1 MVVQNIN
8 VVRPRGRSVS
18 RKTQAMR
25 ESARRSAGDEH
36 SLLRSLDNNPSATMT
51 LWTFCQS
58 MLLTFNAFAI
68 LNEQRFLDKY
78 GLGQGAVNSGYVP
91 SGSARGQLIGVVTAT
106 QYARV
111 PLVVLN
117 VLVIFV
123 KMVFG

>member
-1 MVVQNIN
+1 MQGES
-8 VVRPRGRSVS
+8 PR
-18 RKTQAMR
+18 A
-25 ESARRSAGDEH
+25 ARLETSEH
-36 SLLRSLDNNPSATMT
+36 SLRSLDNNPSATMT

>member
-1 MVVQNIN
+1 
-8 VVRPRGRSVS
+8 
-18 RKTQAMR
+18 MR
-25 ESARRSAGDEH
+25 ESARRSAGVEH
-36 SLLRSLDNNPSATMT
+36 IAAASLDNDPSATMT

>member
-1 MVVQNIN
+1 MRLW
-8 VVRPRGRSVS
+8 VRLVGTAENLRPAGRL
-18 RKTQAMR
+18 RP
-25 ESARRSAGDEH
+25 
-36 SLLRSLDNNPSATMT
+36 SLWPGQQRVEMT

-58 MLLTFNAFAI
+58 VLLTFNAFAI

-78 GLGQGAVNSGYVP
+78 GLGQGAVNAGYVP
-91 SGSARGQLIGVVTAT
+91 SGSARGQLIGVITAT
-106 QYARV
+106 QYGRV

>member
-1 MVVQNIN
+1 MVVQTSD
-8 VVRPRGRSVS
+8 RAGGRFKK
-18 RKTQAMR
+18 REAMR
-25 ESARRSAGDEH
+25 ESSSRSAG
-36 SLLRSLDNNPSATMT
+36 SSTSLRSELDNDLATMT

-91 SGSARGQLIGVVTAT
+91 SGARAQLIGVVTAT